1 MVQGR
6 EGEKMGEVTV
16 TNVTEYQ
23 AIAKQKLPKMIYDYY
38 ASGAEDEWTL
48 QENRE
53 AFARIL
59 CVRVP
64 FLFAWN
70 LFVEMRRSSMVKVTV

>member
-1 MVQGR
+1 M
-6 EGEKMGEVTV
+6 EI
-16 TNVTEYQ
+16 TNVTEYE
-23 AIAKQKLPKMIYDYY
+23 AIAKQRLPKLIYDYY

-59 CVRVP
+59 
-64 FLFAWN
+64 
-70 LFVEMRRSSMVKVTV
+70 